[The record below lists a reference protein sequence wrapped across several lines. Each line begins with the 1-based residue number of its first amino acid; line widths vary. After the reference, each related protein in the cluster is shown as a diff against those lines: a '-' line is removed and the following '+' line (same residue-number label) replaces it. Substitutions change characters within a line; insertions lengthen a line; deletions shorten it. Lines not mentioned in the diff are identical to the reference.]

1 MARISFL
8 AGVGVGYVLG
18 ARAGRQRY
26 TQIKDQAGQL
36 WSSPQVQDKVGQ
48 AKDTVKSKAPVLK
61 DKAAA
66 TAKDAAG
73 SARAKAQDSG
83 LPTPGEDL
91 PDTIHRGD
99 DGQLHA
105 DTSGFGPGGDKLP

>member
-26 TQIKDQAGQL
+26 EQIKTQASQL
-36 WSSPQVQDKVGQ
+36 WSSPKVQRTVDQ
-48 AKDTVKSKAPVLK
+48 AKDTAKTQAPVVA
-61 DKAAA
+61 DKVTGA
-66 TAKDAAG
+66 AKDAAG
-73 SARAKAQDSG
+73 TVKDKAGSAH
-83 LPTPGEDL
+83 LPGRGEDL